1 MALSSARIVRF
12 AYEPWLLPSASC
24 KVTGIEVAI
33 VNLGQ
38 LYFMTHPSD
47 VPIKG
52 FFFLRSLLMQTI
64 RVALFSLLLAA
75 LAVAQNQFVYTN
87 NQSQPNTVTGFLV
100 NSDGSLTQVAGSPFA
115 TGANGQN
122 GADQSLAVTTL
133 PDKNYLYAA
142 NGADGTISG
151 FSIDPATGNLSQV
164 PASPFTTNNQAANY
178 SLAIGPDNR
187 FLFVASDAS
196 PLIHV
201 FTISPETGGLH
212 QVSGSPF
219 SFSNPFFALKVS
231 ANGQFLFAGNQREI
245 AVFQIAQNG
254 SLSVVPGSPFA
265 ANGFVQAEETNCA
278 GNLVFVASGGI
289 DVYSLGSDGSLT
301 PVPGSPFPNGSTSGS
316 VDLVLSPSN
325 QFLFVS
331 ESNELSG
338 SGAVSALDVSAHGRL
353 ALVKGSPFPVEDVNA
368 GIAITS
374 KGDFL
379 YTVLFISGEV
389 DGRRVG
395 ADGTL
400 TPVPG
405 TPFNTGGNSIAGLV
419 ESIVTF
425 PAPSCPQR

>member
-1 MALSSARIVRF
+1 
-12 AYEPWLLPSASC
+12 
-24 KVTGIEVAI
+24 
-33 VNLGQ
+33 
-38 LYFMTHPSD
+38 
-47 VPIKG
+47 
-52 FFFLRSLLMQTI
+52 MQII
-64 RVALFSLLLAA
+64 RTALFSLMLTT

-87 NQSQPNTVTGFLV
+87 NQSQPNTITGFLV

-151 FSIDPATGNLSQV
+151 FRIDPATGNLSRV
-164 PASPFTTNNQAANY
+164 PASPFITDNQAANY
-178 SLAIGPDNR
+178 SLAISPDNH
-187 FLFVASDAS
+187 FLFMASDES
-196 PLIHV
+196 SLIHV
-201 FTISPETGGLH
+201 FTISPETGGLRA
-212 QVSGSPF
+212 VPGSPF
-219 SFSNPFFALKVS
+219 NFSNPFFALKVS
-231 ANGQFLFAGNQREI
+231 ANGQFLFAGVGNQQAI
-245 AVFQIAQNG
+245 AVFQISQSG
-254 SLSVVPGSPFA
+254 SLSMVPGSPFA
-265 ANGFVQAEETNCA
+265 GHGAAAIETNCA
-278 GNLVFVASGGI
+278 GNLVFVTAGDI
-289 DVYSLGSDGSLT
+289 DVYSLGADGSLK
-301 PVPGSPFPNGSTSGS
+301 PIPGSPFPSGSSNGS

-331 ESNELSG
+331 DSNLFSG
-338 SGAVSALDVSAHGRL
+338 SGDVSVLEVSAHGRL
-353 ALVKGSPFPVEDVNA
+353 SPVKGSPFPVQDVNS

-405 TPFNTGGNSIAGLV
+405 TPFDTGGHSVAGLV
-419 ESIVTF
+419 ETIATF
-425 PAPSCPQR
+425 PAPSCSQR